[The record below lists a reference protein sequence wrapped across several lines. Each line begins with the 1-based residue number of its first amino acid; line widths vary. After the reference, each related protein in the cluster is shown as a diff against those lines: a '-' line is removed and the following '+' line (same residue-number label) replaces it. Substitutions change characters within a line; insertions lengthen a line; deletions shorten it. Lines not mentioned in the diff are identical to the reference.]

1 DGVVYTGSSDGVGVF
16 AIDARDGKLRWKA
29 AVPGWAWPRT
39 AVSDKLVVAAT
50 VGAGAYPGARAGSVI
65 AIDRATGSIRW
76 LYLDPPSAETVAKKA
91 EWGFAAAPAVGDGVV
106 YAADLQGRVHAIECE
121 RQACGG

>member
-1 DGVVYTGSSDGVGVF
+1 
-16 AIDARDGKLRWKA
+16 
-29 AVPGWAWPRT
+29 
-39 AVSDKLVVAAT
+39 
-50 VGAGAYPGARAGSVI
+50 
-65 AIDRATGSIRW
+65 AIDRATGAIRW
-76 LYLDPPSAETVAKKA
+76 LYLDPPSADTVAKKA